1 MNKRIWCRLGI
12 KGRLLT
18 LGIAVFTASTE
29 PASFAQTSASASLKA
44 PIYDA
49 VSIKPNTS
57 GNEWVSISVDPDR
70 YSATNVSLKSLIEKA
85 YGIKVD
91 LIFGEPRWVDSARF
105 DIKAKI
111 VEPDIEMLKN
121 LTPEQNRLMF
131 QSLLSDRFQ
140 LRVHKENKVLP
151 IYEMV
156 ITKDGPKFKQSP
168 PSASVVNEGSTGVRR
183 GSISVQN
190 TELTAHAVPMVSLA
204 DQLSHTLHRA
214 VIDKTGLV
222 GDYDFSLK
230 WDPDYEP
237 GESSE
242 SSTASIFPALQDQ
255 LGLKLQSTKGPVETL
270 VIDHV
275 EMPSEN

>member
-1 MNKRIWCRLGI
+1 MNKRFWYRLGI
-12 KGRLLT
+12 RSRLLLLST
-18 LGIAVFTASTE
+18 VAFTVSTG
-29 PASFAQTSASASLKA
+29 PTSFAQAAASTSLKT
-44 PIYDA
+44 PVYDV

-57 GNEWVSISVDPDR
+57 GNEWVSISVDPDK

-91 LIFGEPRWVDSARF
+91 LIVGEPRWVDSARF
-105 DIKAKI
+105 DIRAKI
-111 VEPDIEMLKN
+111 VDPDTEMLKK
-121 LTPEQNRLMF
+121 LTPEQSRLMF
-131 QSLLSDRFQ
+131 QSLLADRFQ
-140 LRVHKENKVLP
+140 LRVHKESKVLP

-156 ITKDGPKFKQSP
+156 IAKDGPKFKQSP
-168 PSASVVNEGSTGVRR
+168 PMPSVADEGSVGLRR

-214 VIDKTGLV
+214 VTDKTGLV

-230 WDPDYEP
+230 WDPDHEL

-242 SSTASIFPALQDQ
+242 SSTASIFPAIQDQ

-270 VIDHV
+270 VVDHV